1 MEQFVVSAIKYR
13 PLSFSTVVGQSNI
26 GVTLRNA
33 IQRGHLSHAYL
44 FCGPRGVGKT
54 TCARIFAKTINCT
67 NPSSDM
73 EACGECESCRSFA
86 EGRSYNIHELDAA
99 SNNSVDDI
107 RILIDKVRVP
117 PQVGKYGVYIID
129 EVHML
134 SSQAFNAFLKTLEEP
149 PAYAVFI
156 MATTEKHKVIPTILS
171 RCQIYD
177 FSRITIDDA
186 VSHLKYIAEKEGV
199 TCDDDA
205 LNIIA
210 RKADGAM
217 RDALSIFDRV
227 VSFCGNNITYSAIID
242 DLNILDYD
250 YYFKLTSA
258 ILKHDWRECYM
269 IFDEIL
275 KKGFDP
281 QYFVSGLSAHF
292 RDILVCKD
300 VQTIPL
306 LEVGQGIAERYK
318 QQAAECPADFLYEAL
333 NIVNKCEISYKSSWN
348 PRWLVELTL
357 LNLAYTGLEKKNE
370 SSEEVDEQKPDAK
383 TAEAEPVSKKQ
394 EAPIPQAP
402 KGISLKSMLSAKPA
416 EAPEEKPATQDIP
429 QIEERNFS
437 EEDLVT
443 EWKTY
448 AENVKNKLPRLSS
461 RLLEYTPEITEN
473 NTIIYPIISEQ
484 HRDSMVKCS
493 VELIQHLRQNLSPSI
508 TIEWVVKEY
517 VPNSNGEKTR
527 LYTQKDKIE
536 YLVSQNDA
544 IGDLIKDLDLD
555 YR

>member
-1 MEQFVVSAIKYR
+1 
-13 PLSFSTVVGQSNI
+13 
-26 GVTLRNA
+26 
-33 IQRGHLSHAYL
+33 
-44 FCGPRGVGKT
+44 
-54 TCARIFAKTINCT
+54 
-67 NPSSDM
+67 
-73 EACGECESCRSFA
+73 
-86 EGRSYNIHELDAA
+86 
-99 SNNSVDDI
+99 
-107 RILIDKVRVP
+107 
-117 PQVGKYGVYIID
+117 
-129 EVHML
+129 
-134 SSQAFNAFLKTLEEP
+134 
-149 PAYAVFI
+149 
-156 MATTEKHKVIPTILS
+156 
-171 RCQIYD
+171 
-177 FSRITIDDA
+177 
-186 VSHLKYIAEKEGV
+186 
-199 TCDDDA
+199 
-205 LNIIA
+205 
-210 RKADGAM
+210 M
-217 RDALSIFDRV
+217 R
-227 VSFCGNNITYSAIID
+227 T
-242 DLNILDYD
+242 
-250 YYFKLTSA
+250 
-258 ILKHDWRECYM
+258 
-269 IFDEIL
+269 
-275 KKGFDP
+275 
-281 QYFVSGLSAHF
+281 
-292 RDILVCKD
+292 
-300 VQTIPL
+300 
-306 LEVGQGIAERYK
+306 QGSK
-318 QQAAECPADFLYEAL
+318 
-333 NIVNKCEISYKSSWN
+333 
-348 PRWLVELTL
+348 
-357 LNLAYTGLEKKNE
+357 KKNE